1 MGPKKKKKGGKGKKG
16 GGDPSALNDDLDVA
30 RLRMQN
36 EELRVLLS
44 FERADKKK
52 VRLEWNRERDVG
64 TNELRAFLLYKLAAC
79 SQHTPHPRAKPAV
92 PD

>member
-1 MGPKKKKKGGKGKKG
+1 MGPKKKKKGGKAKKG
-16 GGDPSALNDDLDVA
+16 GGDPSALNDDLDIA

-52 VRLEWNRERDVG
+52 VSQPTSGRKAPTLVAQSMTPSSRR
-64 TNELRAFLLYKLAAC
+64 TMSQC
-79 SQHTPHPRAKPAV
+79 SQFPRTPIV
-92 PD
+92 PDSV

>member
-1 MGPKKKKKGGKGKKG
+1 MGPKKKKKGGKAKKG
-16 GGDPSALNDDLDVA
+16 GGDPSALNDDLDIA

-52 VRLEWNRERDVG
+52 V
-64 TNELRAFLLYKLAAC
+64 
-79 SQHTPHPRAKPAV
+79 SQTTTCRKARPS
-92 PD
+92 